1 MKVAVLSFAHVHAAT
16 YIELLRDRSDI
27 ELITTDPD
35 APPGDPK
42 RGKALADE
50 LGVTYRAG
58 YEEVFDERPR
68 AVIVTTENTRHRQLV
83 ERAAAAGAHILCEK
97 PLATTEDDARAMIEA
112 CEQAGVSL
120 MTAYPVR
127 FHPAFTALRHALA
140 DGSIGSLLSVHG
152 VNNSSVPGLDR
163 PWFADPALAGGGAV
177 MDHTVH
183 IADLLDVL
191 LDGEQPT
198 QVYAVANT
206 LLTAPGEDEPNVE
219 SAGLLTLTYARG
231 LVATID
237 CSWSH
242 PSSHPTWGGL
252 TLTCVGQRALVEFD
266 AFPPLLDGYDAAQ
279 AAPRWE
285 PGTINLDAAML
296 DSFLAA
302 ARTGQRAHPDGE
314 TGLRTLQTVLA
325 AYESLRTG
333 QPVVTAAAAGPL
345 PHSGS
350 YTSLSPRVP
359 RPLRVGPQRPAS
371 ELDR

>member
-35 APPGDPK
+35 APSGDPT

-50 LGVTYRAG
+50 LGVTYRAD
-58 YEEVFDERPR
+58 YEEVFAECPR
-68 AVIVTTENTRHRQLV
+68 AVIVTSENTRHRQLV
-83 ERAAAAGAHILCEK
+83 EQAAAAGAHILCEK
-97 PLATTEDDARAMIEA
+97 PLATTEHDARAMIDA
-112 CEQAGVSL
+112 CEQAGVGL

-140 DGSIGSLLSVHG
+140 DGSVGLLLSVHG
-152 VNNSSVPGLDR
+152 VNNSRPPGLTA
-163 PWFADPALAGGGAV
+163 PWFADPTLAGGGAI
-177 MDHTVH
+177 MDHTLH

-206 LLTAPGEDEPNVE
+206 LLTPDGHEEPKAE
-219 SAGLLTLTYARG
+219 SAGLITLTYAHG

-242 PSSHPTWGGL
+242 PSSHPNWGGL

-266 AFPPLLDGYDAAQ
+266 AFPPLLDGYDTTRATT
-279 AAPRWE
+279 RWE
-285 PGTINLDAAML
+285 PGAINLDAAML
-296 DSFLAA
+296 DSFLTA
-302 ARTGQRAHPDGE
+302 ARTGRRAHPDGE
-314 TGLRTLQTVLA
+314 TGLRTLQTALA
-325 AYESLRTG
+325 AYESLHTR

-345 PHSGS
+345 SHSS
-350 YTSLSPRVP
+350 SHTPLSPR
-359 RPLRVGPQRPAS
+359 
-371 ELDR
+371 EDRYGRQ

>member
-1 MKVAVLSFAHVHAAT
+1 MKVAVLSFAHVHAAA
-16 YIELLRDRSDI
+16 YVELLRDRGDI

-35 APPGDPK
+35 APPGDPT

-58 YEEVFDERPR
+58 YDEVFAERPQ
-68 AVIVTTENTRHRQLV
+68 AVIVTSENSRHRQLV
-83 ERAAAAGAHILCEK
+83 EQAAAAGAHILCEK
-97 PLATTEDDARAMIEA
+97 PLATTEPDARAMIDA

-127 FHPAFTALRHALA
+127 FHPAFTALRHTLA
-140 DGSIGSLLSVHG
+140 DGSLGSLLSVHG
-152 VNNSSVPGLDR
+152 VNNSRPPGLER
-163 PWFADPALAGGGAV
+163 PWFADPALAGGGAI
-177 MDHTVH
+177 MDHTLH

-198 QVYAVANT
+198 YVYAVANT
-206 LLTAPGEDEPNVE
+206 HLAPDHEDEPRVE

-252 TLTCVGQRALVEFD
+252 TLSCVGERAVVEFD
-266 AFPPLLDGYDAAQ
+266 AFPPLLDGYDTTQ
-279 AAPRWE
+279 ATTRWE
-285 PGTINLDAAML
+285 PAAVDLNEAML
-296 DSFLAA
+296 DSFLTA

-314 TGLRTLQTVLA
+314 TGLRTLRTVLA

-333 QPVVTAAAAGPL
+333 QPVVKAAAAW
-345 PHSGS
+345 
-350 YTSLSPRVP
+350 
-359 RPLRVGPQRPAS
+359 
-371 ELDR
+371 

>member
-27 ELITTDPD
+27 ELVTTDPD
-35 APPGDPK
+35 APPGDPT
-42 RGKALADE
+42 RGKALADQ
-50 LGVTYRAG
+50 LGVTYMAG
-58 YEEVFDERPR
+58 YEEVLAERPR
-68 AVIVTTENTRHRQLV
+68 AVIVTSENTRHRQLV

-97 PLATTEDDARAMIEA
+97 PIATSEDDARAMIDA

-127 FHPAFTALRHALA
+127 FHPAFTALRHALT
-140 DGSIGSLLSVHG
+140 DGSLGSLLSVHG
-152 VNNSSVPGLDR
+152 INNSSPPGLER
-163 PWFADPALAGGGAV
+163 PWFADPALAGGGAI
-177 MDHTVH
+177 MDHTLH

-198 QVYAVANT
+198 HVYAVANT
-206 LLTAPGEDEPNVE
+206 LLTPDDEDEPTVE

-242 PSSHPTWGGL
+242 PSTHPTWGGL

-266 AFPPLLDGYDAAQ
+266 AFVPLLDGYDTTRATT
-279 AAPRWE
+279 RWE
-285 PGTINLDAAML
+285 PGAIDLNEAML
-296 DSFLAA
+296 DSFLTA

-314 TGLRTLQTVLA
+314 TGLRTLRTALA
-325 AYESLRTG
+325 AYESLRTS
-333 QPVVTAAAAGPL
+333 QPVTKAEAA
-345 PHSGS
+345 
-350 YTSLSPRVP
+350 
-359 RPLRVGPQRPAS
+359 
-371 ELDR
+371 